1 MQAKNSLK
9 KEQDLLN
16 PSPNCNTPQTVYQK
30 QPSECL
36 RNSELPFHS
45 GKKDLMPAKNHIDS
59 ILCSS
64 PQFVGAAYKDNANVQ
79 QSEFV
84 IGVTPTGK
92 TPSGTAVKPESI
104 SSLLIPFADP
114 SNSTLLQGLRPSSS
128 HTVSEDQD
136 DEDNEESKVGGVQD
150 SLKQT
155 GDLGKQDSTCDE
167 SFAKERLDQ

>member
-9 KEQDLLN
+9 KEQDLLT
-16 PSPNCNTPQTVYQK
+16 PSPNCNTTQTVYQN
-30 QPSECL
+30 QASECL
-36 RNSELPFHS
+36 RNSELPFLS
-45 GKKDLMPAKNHIDS
+45 GKKDLMPAKNPIDS

-64 PQFVGAAYKDNANVQ
+64 PQFVGAAYEDNANVQ

-84 IGVTPTGK
+84 IGAIPTGK

-104 SSLLIPFADP
+104 SSLLKPFADP
-114 SNSTLLQGLRPSSS
+114 SNSTLLQQLRSSS
-128 HTVSEDQD
+128 SNTVSEGED
-136 DEDNEESKVGGVQD
+136 DNEESKGEVQD

>member
-16 PSPNCNTPQTVYQK
+16 PSPNCNTTQTVYQN
-30 QPSECL
+30 QASECL
-36 RNSELPFHS
+36 RNSELPFLS
-45 GKKDLMPAKNHIDS
+45 GKKDLMPAKNPIDS
-59 ILCSS
+59 IIYSS
-64 PQFVGAAYKDNANVQ
+64 PQFVGAAYEDNANVE

-84 IGVTPTGK
+84 IGATPNGK

-104 SSLLIPFADP
+104 SSLLKPFADP
-114 SNSTLLQGLRPSSS
+114 SNSTLLQGLRSSS
-128 HTVSEDQD
+128 SNTVSEGED
-136 DEDNEESKVGGVQD
+136 DNEESKGEVQD

>member
-16 PSPNCNTPQTVYQK
+16 PSPNCNTTQTVYQK

-36 RNSELPFHS
+36 RNSELPLLS
-45 GKKDLMPAKNHIDS
+45 GKKDLMPAKNPIDS
-59 ILCSS
+59 IIYSS
-64 PQFVGAAYKDNANVQ
+64 PQFVGAAYEDNANVE

-84 IGVTPTGK
+84 IGATPTGK

-104 SSLLIPFADP
+104 SSLLKPFADP
-114 SNSTLLQGLRPSSS
+114 SNSTLLQQLRSSS
-128 HTVSEDQD
+128 SNTVSEGED
-136 DEDNEESKVGGVQD
+136 DNEESKGEVQD